1 MRRRRSR
8 SRVTRRRRPAPSW
21 RFRYWHSVLTRRY
34 RAWHSRLA
42 GPYYFWRS
50 RLTPRRLLLV
60 AATTA
65 IAGIVIA
72 LPPVWSFVTGDSAVP
87 CQQLLV
93 PAYFYPGANWTKAIR
108 SRPVPDLMILD
119 ITSSGAGSAPNRVY
133 QAEIK
138 RAETAGIT
146 ILGYADT
153 DYGHRPVGAVE
164 ADVRHY
170 QSWYGVTNIFLD
182 EVASDRGQVGYYR
195 QLSDYVHGLDSGSL
209 VVLNPGTYPAQAYMS
224 LGDVVLA
231 YEGTYADYLRL
242 RVPGWA
248 KHYPAASFAY
258 VIYSTPRSQLTTAI
272 RSALNRGAGYLYVTG
287 GSGAP
292 RYGALPGYWSAENAT
307 VAANCSQG
315 RRPSGES

>member
-1 MRRRRSR
+1 MRRRRSGA
-8 SRVTRRRRPAPSW
+8 RVTRRPRPAPGW
-21 RFRYWHSVLTRRY
+21 RFRYWRSVLIRRY
-34 RAWHSRLA
+34 RPWHSRLTRH
-42 GPYYFWRS
+42 YYFWHS
-50 RLTPRRLLLV
+50 QLTPRRLLLV

-72 LPPVWSFVTGDSAVP
+72 LPPVWSFVTDDSAVP

-108 SRPVPDLMILD
+108 SRPVPDLMIFD

-138 RAETAGIT
+138 RAKTAGIT

-153 DYGHRPVGAVE
+153 DYGHRPAGAVE

-170 QSWYGVTNIFLD
+170 QAWYGVTNIFLD
-182 EVASDRGQVGYYR
+182 EVASDRGQVAYYQR
-195 QLSDYVHGLDSGSL
+195 LSDYVHGLDSGAV

-224 LGDVVLA
+224 IGDVVLA

-242 RVPGWA
+242 RIPGWA

-258 VIYSTPRSQLTTAI
+258 VIYSTPRSQLTTVV
-272 RSALNRGAGYLYVTG
+272 RSALSRGAGDLYVTN
-287 GSGAP
+287 GSGAA

-315 RRPSGES
+315 RKPSGQP